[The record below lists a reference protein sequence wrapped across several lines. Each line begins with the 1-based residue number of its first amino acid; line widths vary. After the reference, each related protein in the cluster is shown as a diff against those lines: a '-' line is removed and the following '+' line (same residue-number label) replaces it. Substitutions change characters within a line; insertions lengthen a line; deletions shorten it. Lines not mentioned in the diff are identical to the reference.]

1 MLSDYEHLVQ
11 AEEIYDA
18 KLNEID
24 DAIKHSSVYKLEY
37 CEFKLCSLFKI
48 YVTLMRNVL
57 SRVIPVSFR
66 YSVQRSF
73 VI

>member
-24 DAIKHSSVYKLEY
+24 DAIKHSSVCQLE
-37 CEFKLCSLFKI
+37 
-48 YVTLMRNVL
+48 
-57 SRVIPVSFR
+57 
-66 YSVQRSF
+66 
-73 VI
+73 